1 MPEAPRPL
9 SKPALSFAGAA
20 LITAIAILAYPLMGH
35 LTLSPM
41 YWIYERG
48 PRHDFGTVVM
58 AILGCLAG
66 SLPAAGLQSA

>member
-20 LITAIAILAYPLMGH
+20 LLTAIAILAYPLMGH

-48 PRHDFGTVVM
+48 LRHDFGTVVTW
-58 AILGCLAG
+58 AG
-66 SLPAAGLQSA
+66 GLPAAGLQSA